1 MTDLSNGIGQ
11 LRIRRPGTTQRAILM
26 KSFSDQTWKYG
37 LSWNQEQHWVSLSSY
52 LLCHFKEPCWSLQLV
67 FDNWRMLHGRS
78 AFTGKRR
85 MCGGY
90 SKPPPGTIHTFLLPT
105 KPFIPGVIRSLT
117 QPISLSLNSILII
130 VAQLIAM
137 TSFLDIAYSDSAA
150 NHYSISLGAR
160 SSPGGIHITTC
171 EGILCL
177 GRYFHCIW
185 FMEKVGIYLESS
197 GLSGK

>member
-11 LRIRRPGTTQRAILM
+11 LRSRRPGTMQLAILM
-26 KSFSDQTWKYG
+26 KSFIDPTWKYG
-37 LSWNQEQHWVSLSSY
+37 HSWNQEQHWVNLFSY
-52 LLCHFKEPCWSLQLV
+52 FLYHFKAPCWSLQLV

-90 SKPPPGTIHTFLLPT
+90 SKTPWTIHTFLSHT
-105 KPFIPGVIRSLT
+105 KPFIPGVARSFTRSLL
-117 QPISLSLNSILII
+117 LSLKYILII

-150 NHYSISLGAR
+150 NHCFITLGAR
-160 SSPGGIHITTC
+160 NTLGQIHTTTC

-177 GRYFHCIW
+177 DR
-185 FMEKVGIYLESS
+185 
-197 GLSGK
+197 